1 MYADSLY
8 VLLVLPGFVLA
19 MIATFLTRSTFGRY
33 ARVAASSGMS
43 GAEAARALLDAE
55 GLAGVSIERTQGFLS
70 DHYDP
75 RDRTLRL
82 SPDVYQGRSLSAVG
96 VACHEAGHALQHAQK
111 YGPLSLR
118 STLVPATQFGSRL
131 AIPLLIAGFALG
143 FPFLAKVGIVLFAV
157 TVFFTL
163 VTLPVEWDA
172 SSRAKR
178 LMVSS
183 GIVTPSEQGQAAAVL
198 NAAFL
203 TYVASAVSAV
213 LTLLYYLVRAGV
225 LGRRR

>member
-8 VLLVLPGFVLA
+8 VMLVLPGFVLA

-55 GLAGVSIERTQGFLS
+55 GLAGVNIEMTQGFLS

-183 GIVTPSEQGQAAAVL
+183 GIVTPSEQGQAASVL

-213 LTLLYYLVRAGV
+213 LTLLYYLVRTGV